1 MSDQNTPRPDDEKL
15 NHELKELFR
24 RIQAEPIS
32 DELKELA
39 QILQERL
46 RAKARDTQRNTG

>member
-1 MSDQNTPRPDDEKL
+1 MSDQNTPPHDEDPL
-15 NHELKELFR
+15 NQQLRELFR

-39 QILQERL
+39 ETLQERL
-46 RAKARDTQRNTG
+46 KAKARATRRNTG